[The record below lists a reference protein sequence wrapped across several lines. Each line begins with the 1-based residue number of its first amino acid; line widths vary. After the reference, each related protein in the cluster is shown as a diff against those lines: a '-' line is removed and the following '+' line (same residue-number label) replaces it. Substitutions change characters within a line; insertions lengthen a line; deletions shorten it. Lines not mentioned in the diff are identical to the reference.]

1 MQIDPKPT
9 GLSVER
15 LERITEHLDRSYVSP
30 GKIAGC
36 QTLVAR
42 HGHVAYFKSLG
53 LADRERGRPMTDDTI
68 FRIYSMTKPITS
80 VALMMLWEQGRFQ
93 LNDPIA
99 NVIPEWREM
108 RVYVSGEGETME
120 TREPARPMTFR
131 HLLSHTG
138 GLSYGMTD
146 HPVDRAYGG
155 AQVIR
160 GRGETLRTF
169 VERLA
174 HVPLMYDPGD
184 RWMYSYSSDVCGYL
198 VEAISGEPFDQYLQ
212 EAIFDPL
219 GMVDTAFF
227 VKPEKAHRLAANYA
241 RQSDKTMV
249 LLDDPA
255 SSTYLREP
263 TFISGGGGL
272 TSTTADYLR
281 FAEMLRR
288 GGELD
293 GARIIGSR
301 TLQLMTQNHLPG
313 GTNLASMAIGLF
325 SETKYEGTGF
335 GLGFA
340 TTIDQI
346 AAGLPCEGEFFW
358 GGAASTYFWVDP
370 KDDLVAIFMTQLMP
384 STTFDFRGQLK
395 DVVYSAIVD

>member
-1 MQIDPKPT
+1 MQIDPKPA
-9 GLSVER
+9 GLSAER

-42 HGHVAYFKSLG
+42 HGHVAYFRSLG
-53 LADRERGRPMTDDTI
+53 LADRERGTPMADDTI

-131 HLLSHTG
+131 HLLSHAG
-138 GLSYGMTD
+138 GLSYGMTE

-155 AQVIR
+155 TQVIH
-160 GRGETLRTF
+160 RGETLRAF

-174 HVPLMYDPGD
+174 HVPLRYDPGE
-184 RWMYSYSSDVCGYL
+184 RWMYSYSTDVCGYL
-198 VEAISGEPFDQYLQ
+198 VEAISGQPFDQYLQ

-227 VKPEKAHRLAANYA
+227 VKQEKAHRLAANYA

-272 TSTTADYLR
+272 TSTTADYLS

-313 GTNLASMAIGLF
+313 DANLASMAIGLF

-340 TTIDQI
+340 TTIDQV
-346 AAGLPCEGEFFW
+346 AAGLPCEGEFLW

-370 KDDLVAIFMTQLMP
+370 KDDLLAIFMTQLMP

-395 DVVYSAIVD
+395 DIVYSAIVD